1 MKIIENQ
8 HLKKSNLIYDVNHSI
23 YKYRGIKKIDNLPLE
38 SKYFLAN
45 LFNDLD
51 KVSKSKPQKKEVKE
65 KKTNVYNTALEL
77 HNDLLKTILMNTLP
91 HLMPKE
97 VK

>member
-8 HLKKSNLIYDVNHSI
+8 HLKKSNLIYDFNHSNC
-23 YKYRGIKKIDNLPLE
+23 KYCGIKKIDNLPLE

-51 KVSKSKPQKKEVKE
+51 KVSKFKPQNEEVKE
-65 KKTNVYNTALEL
+65 KKQMCIIQL
-77 HNDLLKTILMNTLP
+77 
-91 HLMPKE
+91 
-97 VK
+97 

>member
-51 KVSKSKPQKKEVKE
+51 KVSKLKPQNEEVKE
-65 KKTNVYNTALEL
+65 KKQMC
-77 HNDLLKTILMNTLP
+77 TIQF
-91 HLMPKE
+91 
-97 VK
+97 

>member
-38 SKYFLAN
+38 SKYFLAT

-51 KVSKSKPQKKEVKE
+51 KVSKLKPQKEEVKE
-65 KKTNVYNTALEL
+65 KKTDVYNTALEL

>member
-8 HLKKSNLIYDVNHSI
+8 HLKTSNLIYDVNHSI
-23 YKYRGIKKIDNLPLE
+23 YKYRGIKKIDNLPFE
-38 SKYFLAN
+38 SKT
-45 LFNDLD
+45 
-51 KVSKSKPQKKEVKE
+51 SKRRSKRE
-65 KKTNVYNTALEL
+65 KTNVYNTVLEL
-77 HNDLLKTILMNTLP
+77 HNDLLKNILMNTLL

>member
-23 YKYRGIKKIDNLPLE
+23 YKYHGIKKIDNLPLE
-38 SKYFLAN
+38 SKYFLAS

-51 KVSKSKPQKKEVKE
+51 KVSKLKPQNKEMKE
-65 KKTNVYNTALEL
+65 KKQMC
-77 HNDLLKTILMNTLP
+77 TIQL
-91 HLMPKE
+91 
-97 VK
+97 

>member
-8 HLKKSNLIYDVNHSI
+8 HLKKPNLIYDVNHSI

-51 KVSKSKPQKKEVKE
+51 KVSKLKPQKEEVKE

>member
-1 MKIIENQ
+1 M
-8 HLKKSNLIYDVNHSI
+8 
-23 YKYRGIKKIDNLPLE
+23 
-38 SKYFLAN
+38 
-45 LFNDLD
+45 FNDLD
-51 KVSKSKPQKKEVKE
+51 KVSKLKPQKEEVKE

>member
-8 HLKKSNLIYDVNHSI
+8 HLKKSNLIYDVNHNI

-51 KVSKSKPQKKEVKE
+51 KVSKLKPQKEEVKE

>member
-51 KVSKSKPQKKEVKE
+51 KVSKSKPQKEEVKE